1 MGSLLLSA
9 MSEGEARALYAL
21 ILDLECRRL
30 SSSLD
35 SEQSSHPHLKLESVI
50 IHFSFIDFPLMYL
63 GITATCD

>member
-50 IHFSFIDFPLMYL
+50 IHFSFI
-63 GITATCD
+63 